1 MSLVAE
7 AILKREKDV
16 VCMVRNATGE
26 TLMLWMPLLFRPDS
40 IKIIVTPLT
49 LLGKQNATSLDKAG
63 IQAITISWETATAA
77 EFHVG
82 FLNDLV

>member
-1 MSLVAE
+1 MAG
-7 AILKREKDV
+7 
-16 VCMVRNATGE
+16 NGTGE
-26 TLMLWMPLLFRPDS
+26 TLTLWMPLLFRPDG
-40 IKIIVTPLT
+40 IQIIVTPLS

-82 FLNDLV
+82 FSIDLV